1 MPGYVDDPVLPVE
14 VLLQSYIRDV
24 LLGGGDHMEL
34 REIKLY
40 GLSIR
45 QQHVKAPKPNRIANE
60 GMN

>member
-1 MPGYVDDPVLPVE
+1 
-14 VLLQSYIRDV
+14 
-24 LLGGGDHMEL
+24 MES

-40 GLSIR
+40 GRYIR